1 LEVTKNVFVSLPE
14 RICNF
19 MSQRDYY
26 QILGVKKD
34 AGPKEIKDAYR
45 QLAFKYHPDRN
56 KENPE
61 SSEEMKSVNEAYAV
75 LSDTAKK
82 QEYDN
87 LRQRFG
93 SSAHHQFRSNY
104 SEQDI
109 FSGSD
114 INHVFEEMAKAF
126 GFRGVDDIFREFY
139 GKEYRTFQFK
149 RPGIFAGGF
158 IFTGPFN
165 RGKNGPSMLP
175 PSGKLGKLSRFLL
188 KQISG
193 FQVAKNGKDVDDV
206 IRLTPEQALKG
217 GPYAYFLRKKSKK
230 LVVKIPS
237 GVREGQRIRLAG
249 MGEDGKGGGT
259 SGDLYLK
266 VQIKRP
272 LIQKIKKSI
281 SDLRKR

>member
-1 LEVTKNVFVSLPE
+1 
-14 RICNF
+14 

-26 QILGVKKD
+26 QVLGVKQD
-34 AGPKEIKDAYR
+34 ADPKQIKEAYR
-45 QLAFKYHPDRN
+45 HLAFKYHPDRN
-56 KENPE
+56 KGNPE
-61 SSEEMKSVNEAYAV
+61 ASEEMKSVNEAYAV
-75 LSDTAKK
+75 LSDPTKRR
-82 QEYDN
+82 EYDI
-87 LRQRFG
+87 LRQQFG
-93 SSAHHQFRSNY
+93 SSAHTQFRSTY

-126 GFRGVDDIFREFY
+126 GFRGFDDIFREFY
-139 GKEYRTFQFK
+139 GQEYRTFQFK

-158 IFTGPFN
+158 IFTGPFK
-165 RGKNGPSMLP
+165 RGGFDQPKFP

-193 FQVAKNGKDVDDV
+193 FEMEKNGRDINDV
-206 IRLTPEQALKG
+206 IRLTPEQAQQG

-230 LVVKIPS
+230 LVVKIPP

-249 MGEDGKGGGT
+249 MGEDGKGGGK

-266 VQIKRP
+266 VHIKKT
-272 LIQKIKKSI
+272 LIQKIKNSI
-281 SDLRKR
+281 ADLRKR

>member
-1 LEVTKNVFVSLPE
+1 MP
-14 RICNF
+14 
-19 MSQRDYY
+19 QRDYY
-26 QILGVKKD
+26 QILGVEKD
-34 AGPKEIKDAYR
+34 AGPKEIKAAYR

-56 KENPE
+56 RENPE
-61 SSEEMKSVNEAYAV
+61 ASEEMKSVNEAYAV
-75 LSDTAKK
+75 LSDTAKRH
-82 QEYDN
+82 EYDM

-93 SSAHHQFRSNY
+93 SSAHQQFRNNY

-126 GFRGVDDIFREFY
+126 GFRGFDDIFKEFY

-158 IFTGPFN
+158 IFTGSFKS
-165 RGKNGPSMLP
+165 GEYGQSLLA

-193 FQVAKNGKDVDDV
+193 FEMAKNGKDVDDV

-230 LVVKIPS
+230 LVVKIPP
-237 GVREGQRIRLAG
+237 GVREGQRIRLSG

>member
-1 LEVTKNVFVSLPE
+1 MP
-14 RICNF
+14 
-19 MSQRDYY
+19 QRDYY
-26 QILGVKKD
+26 QILGVEKNAD
-34 AGPKEIKDAYR
+34 LKEIKEAYR

-61 SSEEMKSVNEAYAV
+61 AAEEMKAVNEAYAV
-75 LSDTAKK
+75 LSDTEKK
-82 QEYDN
+82 HKYDT
-87 LRQRFG
+87 LWQRFG
-93 SSAHHQFRSNY
+93 SSAHNQFRRNY
-104 SEQDI
+104 SERDI

-114 INHVFEEMAKAF
+114 INYVFEEMAKAF

-158 IFTGPFN
+158 IFTGSFK
-165 RGKNGPSMLP
+165 RGEHGQSALPS
-175 PSGKLGKLSRFLL
+175 SGKLGKLSRLLL

-193 FQVAKNGKDVDDV
+193 FETAKNGKDVDDV

-230 LVVKIPS
+230 LVVKIPP

-249 MGEDGKGGGT
+249 MGEDGKSGGT

-281 SDLRKR
+281 SDLRGK

>member
-1 LEVTKNVFVSLPE
+1 MP
-14 RICNF
+14 
-19 MSQRDYY
+19 QRDYY
-26 QILGVKKD
+26 QVLGVKKD
-34 AGPKEIKDAYR
+34 AGSKEIKEAYR

-61 SSEEMKSVNEAYAV
+61 ASEEMKSVNEAYAV
-75 LSDTAKK
+75 LSNTTKRH
-82 QEYDN
+82 EYDA
-87 LRQRFG
+87 LMQKFGPSARHRF
-93 SSAHHQFRSNY
+93 RNNY
-104 SEQDI
+104 SKQDI

-114 INHVFEEMAKAF
+114 INYVFEEMAKAF

-158 IFTGPFN
+158 IFTGSPKREGDN
-165 RGKNGPSMLP
+165 PSTRP
-175 PSGKLGKLSRFLL
+175 PLGKLGKLSRFLL

-193 FQVAKNGKDVDDV
+193 FETANNGKDVDDI
-206 IRLTPEQALKG
+206 IRLTPEQAQKG

-230 LVVKIPS
+230 LVVKIPP
-237 GVREGQRIRLAG
+237 GIREGQRIRLAG

-259 SGDLYLK
+259 AGDLYLK

-281 SDLRKR
+281 ADLRKR

>member
-1 LEVTKNVFVSLPE
+1 MP
-14 RICNF
+14 
-19 MSQRDYY
+19 QRDYY

-34 AGPKEIKDAYR
+34 AGSKEIKEAYR

-61 SSEEMKSVNEAYAV
+61 ASEEMKSVNEAYAV
-75 LSDTAKK
+75 LSDPEKRH
-82 QEYDN
+82 EYDA
-87 LRQRFG
+87 LGRQFG
-93 SSAHHQFRSNY
+93 SSAHQQFRSNY
-104 SEQDI
+104 SKQDI

-126 GFRGVDDIFREFY
+126 GFRGVDDIFRDFY

-158 IFTGPFN
+158 IFTGFPK
-165 RGKNGPSMLP
+165 RGEYHQSKLP

-193 FQVAKNGKDVDDV
+193 FETVKNGKDLDDV
-206 IRLTPEQALKG
+206 IRLTSEQALKG

-230 LVVKIPS
+230 LVVKIPP
-237 GVREGQRIRLAG
+237 GVRDGQRIRLAG

-259 SGDLYLK
+259 PGDLYLK

-272 LIQKIKKSI
+272 IIQKIKRSI
-281 SDLRKR
+281 ADLRKR